1 MDVMSLLDDVKSLVN
16 DAVNDIGDAGS
27 DLKNDLESGI
37 TTIDTAVS
45 NLKTK
50 LQTDV
55 ANLENDFASVLSQ
68 AATGW
73 NTFTNDL
80 NTIRSV
86 VSTWYSSAD
95 TQSAISD
102 LKTMAQTRQLTSKT
116 WADLD
121 SMHASLVTA
130 ATNSSSAVGA
140 TIANTLANFST
151 FSVSFGADADIVST
165 FDGGMG
171 FAIKTKNNVQDYRF
185 TADLSVGI
193 GADLE
198 IDAFTN
204 VGIWNKS
211 PHEMKGSFFAVEAAA
226 ADAVGGAAVAVFD
239 FPSIDLIGFI
249 FAVEAGEGIDID
261 AKLGYTMTWD

>member
-1 MDVMSLLDDVKSLVN
+1 MISP
-16 DAVNDIGDAGS
+16 A
-27 DLKNDLESGI
+27 
-37 TTIDTAVS
+37 
-45 NLKTK
+45 
-50 LQTDV
+50 
-55 ANLENDFASVLSQ
+55 VLSQ

-80 NTIRSV
+80 NTNRSV

-130 ATNSSSAVGA
+130 ATQLFLGRRRHDRQYAGKF
-140 TIANTLANFST
+140 LHFL
-151 FSVSFGADADIVST
+151 VSFGADADIVST

-185 TADLSVGI
+185 TADLSVGR
-193 GADLE
+193 A
-198 IDAFTN
+198 
-204 VGIWNKS
+204 
-211 PHEMKGSFFAVEAAA
+211 GSG
-226 ADAVGGAAVAVFD
+226 D
-239 FPSIDLIGFI
+239 
-249 FAVEAGEGIDID
+249 
-261 AKLGYTMTWD
+261 